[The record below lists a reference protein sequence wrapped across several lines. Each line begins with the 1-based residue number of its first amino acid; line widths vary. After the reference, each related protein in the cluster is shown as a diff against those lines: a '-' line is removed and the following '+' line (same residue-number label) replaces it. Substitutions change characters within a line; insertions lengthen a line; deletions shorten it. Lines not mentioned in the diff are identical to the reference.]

1 MASIEGFLDELIP
14 VIRGASGI
22 RYAPDDPP
30 SNIANDPAAI
40 VWLSEGRC
48 EIGPPEVATYHYTV
62 RVALVT
68 SMQNIAV
75 ANQRI
80 LPKIETV
87 IEAVW
92 DKLRST
98 TAPFTET
105 QNIEQITFTYG
116 PIEWGDVWFFGALMD
131 LENVKSQRVL

>member
-22 RYAPDDPP
+22 RYVPDDPP
-30 SNIANDPAAI
+30 ASIANDPAAV
-40 VWLSEGRC
+40 VWLAEGRC
-48 EIGPPEVATYHYTV
+48 EIGPPELATYHYGV

-68 SMQNIAV
+68 SIQNTAI

-92 DKLRST
+92 NKLRDTLS
-98 TAPFTET
+98 PFTEA
-105 QNIEQITFTYG
+105 QNIEAITFTYG
-116 PIEWGDVWFFGALMD
+116 PIQWGDVWFFGALID
-131 LENVKSQRVL
+131 LEEVKIQRAL